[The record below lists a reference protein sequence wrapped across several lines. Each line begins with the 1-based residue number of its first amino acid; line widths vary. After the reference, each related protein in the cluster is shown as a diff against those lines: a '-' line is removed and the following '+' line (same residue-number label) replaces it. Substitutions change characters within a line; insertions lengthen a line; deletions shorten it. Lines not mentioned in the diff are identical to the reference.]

1 VLASCTLTWSVTSLR
16 ASVVII
22 SSTNLNICAVYLILL
37 LLLLQNAAAAAV
49 GAQAGA
55 NNGDNE
61 HGPVLPV
68 IVNQHAADQGAQAHD
83 AVEDAPPDV
92 PVQQNEAGAN
102 LAEVLLLSTLAA
114 VAISTFLF

>member
-1 VLASCTLTWSVTSLR
+1 VTSLHIF
-16 ASVVII
+16 VVTIA
-22 SSTNLNICAVYLILL
+22 STNLHICPADLILL
-37 LLLLQNAAAAAV
+37 LLQLQNAAAAAV

-61 HGPVLPV
+61 HGPVPPV
-68 IVNQHAADQGAQAHD
+68 IVHQHAADQDAQAHD

-114 VAISTFLF
+114 VAISIFLF